1 MNGQIVKETVFVT
14 LYFTTRLMG
23 AGETTLGDK
32 DSETARN
39 TVGQKTAICVPAAC

>member
-32 DSETARN
+32 DSDVDCSPPDSSAHRIL
-39 TVGQKTAICVPAAC
+39 QA